1 MFNIT
6 PLTVDKS
13 RQVNITP
20 LTKILTCQSSSI
32 GWRVHQTAQIAE
44 YPGQV
49 NIISLT
55 KLAPIARQVP
65 VKLTSHL

>member
-1 MFNIT
+1 MFKIT

-13 RQVNITP
+13 RSSLYTP

-44 YPGQV
+44 SLVQV
-49 NIISLT
+49 NTTFLT
-55 KLAPIARQVP
+55 KVAYIAI
-65 VKLTSHL
+65 